1 MARFPIAPP
10 AVELAPA
17 NATAGQ
23 SRSLGLRVRYRMDA
37 TRLYLFVFGALT
49 IAGGIMG
56 YAKAGSTASI
66 IAGSISG
73 ILLLMGAWLMPTNQ
87 VAGLAVSLV
96 VSLLLLIYFA
106 SKFMRTSAFMPAG
119 LMSILSVI
127 GIVMVIVAWL
137 KK

>member
-1 MARFPIAPP
+1 MRC
-10 AVELAPA
+10 
-17 NATAGQ
+17 GK
-23 SRSLGLRVRYRMDA
+23 MDA
-37 TRLYLFVFGALT
+37 TRIYFFIFGILT

-73 ILLLMGAWLMPTNQ
+73 ILLLVGAWLMSTNQ
-87 VAGLAVSLV
+87 VVGLAITLV

-106 SKFMRTSAFMPAG
+106 PKFMRTSAFMPAG

-127 GIVMVIVAWL
+127 GLVVALVAWL